1 MIQTLIHSTVNN
13 NYYIYDDRSRL
24 SLLIHPEIKKV
35 YEQFRDVDPY
45 YLKKYAY
52 LKKKGFFTETVVPQ
66 FKKVSEI
73 DVLDSIIQTTQ
84 IVFEVTDSCNL
95 NCVYCGYGKMFQV
108 TDKREYNNLH
118 IENAIK
124 LLKYVFNLKAKSCK
138 NKLMIG
144 FYGGEPLLNM
154 NFIQQIID
162 VVSQLNTNKILDIE
176 YSMTTNATLIY
187 KHLDF
192 LVANKI
198 YLTISLDG
206 DKNNH
211 AYRIFGKGEKN
222 SFDTVIRNIDL
233 IQEKYV
239 KYFNKYVNFISV
251 LHDRNSVKNIYEFI
265 YSRYN
270 KIPAIIELNMAD
282 CKPDKKDVLDRMFQS
297 KRESETIY
305 QNECLNKIQKT
316 QYETSFFHELVNF
329 VKYYNINYYVLNKI
343 SLYNK
348 KEKYLPTG
356 TCLPFSLKI
365 FLTVKNKLLPC
376 EKINFRYSLG
386 KVNDNVEIDFQEI
399 AQRYNYYF
407 EHALDICERCYC
419 YKFFGSCIFHFVN
432 MDKLD
437 SEDLNCDYFQDQENF
452 EKTLYEYFSFLEK
465 YPNEFF
471 SIIENLN

>member
-1 MIQTLIHSTVNN
+1 
-13 NYYIYDDRSRL
+13 
-24 SLLIHPEIKKV
+24 
-35 YEQFRDVDPY
+35 
-45 YLKKYAY
+45 
-52 LKKKGFFTETVVPQ
+52 
-66 FKKVSEI
+66 
-73 DVLDSIIQTTQ
+73 
-84 IVFEVTDSCNL
+84 
-95 NCVYCGYGKMFQV
+95 
-108 TDKREYNNLH
+108 
-118 IENAIK
+118 
-124 LLKYVFNLKAKSCK
+124 
-138 NKLMIG
+138 MIG

-356 TCLPFSLKI
+356 KEEDHEKSHCPDACADAAAVRLRRKEYTCRDPH
-365 FLTVKNKLLPC
+365 C
-376 EKINFRYSLG
+376 GAGDHRRA
-386 KVNDNVEIDFQEI
+386 D
-399 AQRYNYYF
+399 R
-407 EHALDICERCYC
+407 
-419 YKFFGSCIFHFVN
+419 
-432 MDKLD
+432 
-437 SEDLNCDYFQDQENF
+437 
-452 EKTLYEYFSFLEK
+452 
-465 YPNEFF
+465 
-471 SIIENLN
+471 